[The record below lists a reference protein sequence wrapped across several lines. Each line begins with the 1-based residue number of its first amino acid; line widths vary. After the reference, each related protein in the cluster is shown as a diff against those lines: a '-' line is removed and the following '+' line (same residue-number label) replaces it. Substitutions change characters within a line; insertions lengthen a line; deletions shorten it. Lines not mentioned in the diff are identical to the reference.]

1 MKLKWN
7 KVNDTYI
14 EAYLGKWQIISLIK
28 EHDVWKWYNELPFI
42 TAKYTGRKFGH
53 TTTAKKAATQATKET
68 QRWLQAAGLTQSVN

>member
-28 EHDVWKWYNELPFI
+28 ERDVWKWYNELPFI
-42 TAKYTGRKFGH
+42 TAKYTGRKFGSA
-53 TTTAKKAATQATKET
+53 TTAKQAATQASKVTKE
-68 QRWLQAAGLTQSVN
+68 WLDGAGLVSL